1 MAVKAEP
8 SFCLGS
14 LNVSVTLHDTNRK
27 RLCKSL
33 TEKGVGAG
41 AIIVLQGGEETN
53 RYCTDTALVFRQES
67 YFHWTFGVLESGFY
81 GAIDVDSGKSILFC
95 PKLPEEY
102 AIWMGVI
109 LPKSHFKEK
118 YAVDEV
124 HYVEEIADVLES
136 MNPSMLLT
144 LNNASDYSGSDF
156 DSESEVDSIVS
167 STRPGPS
174 PSDEYDSCSG
184 SDHDFTAGLC
194 VQRGVNTDS
203 GSTCQEAVFEGVH
216 KFKVNNTL
224 LHPHIMEC
232 RVIKTPQELEIL
244 RYTNKISSEA
254 HMEIM
259 RKIRPGMKEYEMESL
274 FQHYCYSK
282 GGCRHT
288 SYTCICGSGKNG
300 AVLHYGHAGA
310 PNDKVIND
318 GDMCLFDMGGEY
330 YCYASDITCSFPV
343 NGKFTNNQK
352 IIYQAVYDASRA
364 VMKEVKPGASWVE
377 MHRLAERTILL
388 VLKQHGLVQGDL
400 DEMVKANIGA
410 LFMPHGL
417 GHFMG
422 LDVHDVGGYPE
433 GTERMEKPGLKSLR
447 TVRHLQAGMVLTIE
461 PGCYFIQSVLEQ
473 AFNNETQAPFLCQ
486 QELQRFMNF
495 GGVRI
500 EDDVVVTSDGMELL
514 TCVPRTIN
522 DIEAFMA
529 KAREAE

>member
-144 LNNASDYSGSDF
+144 L
-156 DSESEVDSIVS
+156 
-167 STRPGPS
+167 
-174 PSDEYDSCSG
+174 
-184 SDHDFTAGLC
+184 
-194 VQRGVNTDS
+194 RGVNTDS